1 MQESIFPLTENLEVK
16 LKAGMATKGKEE
28 RE

>member
-16 LKAGMATKGKEE
+16 LETGMVTKGDEE
-28 RE
+28 GK